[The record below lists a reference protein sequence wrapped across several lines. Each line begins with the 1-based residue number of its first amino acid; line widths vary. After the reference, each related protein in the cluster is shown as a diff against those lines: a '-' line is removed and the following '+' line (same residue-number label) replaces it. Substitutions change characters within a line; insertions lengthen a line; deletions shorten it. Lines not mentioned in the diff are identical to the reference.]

1 MINCLNSI
9 EEIKKVIETNG
20 SRPVV
25 VFAEDLEYYACK
37 YDSSTKLINEYLAHR
52 FLQVWGISNYKF
64 NAWYSKKRHCLN

>member
-20 SRPVV
+20 SKPVV

-37 YDSSTKLINEYLAHR
+37 YDSSTKLINEYLAHL

-64 NAWYSKKRHCLN
+64 KAWYSKKRHCLN